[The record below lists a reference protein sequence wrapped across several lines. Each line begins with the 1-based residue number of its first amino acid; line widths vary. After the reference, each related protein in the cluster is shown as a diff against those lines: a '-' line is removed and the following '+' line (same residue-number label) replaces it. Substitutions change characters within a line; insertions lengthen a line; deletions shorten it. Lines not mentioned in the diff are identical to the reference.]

1 MKTLANKTVL
11 LTGAAGG
18 IGAFVARALV
28 MAGAKVVCVGR
39 SHEPL
44 EALQVELIKSG
55 GEAIALP
62 FDLQNLEA
70 IPTLVQTAERLAGP
84 IDILINNAAIEKHRP
99 FQNYSV
105 IDIQAITTTNQLA
118 PMVLCQQLLPGMLD
132 RKEGHI
138 VNISSGAGKRGAPF
152 NSVYSATKAA
162 LNNWTEA
169 LRLELSDSPVN
180 ISLVCPGI
188 TDAGMFHALEM
199 EAPESMKVTPPSEV
213 ADAILTAIVKNQ
225 PEVILDGIT
234 SKVFVALS
242 QLSPQ
247 LGDHI
252 LQKVG
257 IVTANRSCAERLMKK
272 ELEKQLQPKLYTQ
285 KSSQRSDQRSIVHYH

>member
-1 MKTLANKTVL
+1 MKTLAHKTVL

-18 IGAFVARALV
+18 IGTFIARALV
-28 MAGAKVVCVGR
+28 RAEAKIVCVGR
-39 SHEPL
+39 SQASL
-44 EALQVELIKSG
+44 DALQAELVEAG
-55 GEAIALP
+55 GEAIILP
-62 FDLQNLEA
+62 FDLQDLDT
-70 IPTLVQTAERLAGP
+70 IPTLIQRAEHLAGP
-84 IDILINNAAIEKHRP
+84 IDILINNAAVEKHRP
-99 FQNYSV
+99 FQHYTLS
-105 IDIQAITTTNQLA
+105 DIQSIITTNQIA
-118 PMVLCQQLLPGMLD
+118 PMALCQSLLPGMLA
-132 RKEGHI
+132 RGEGHI

-169 LRLELSDSPVN
+169 LRLELSDTPVN

-188 TDAGMFHALEM
+188 TDAGMFHALET

-213 ADAILTAIVKNQ
+213 ADVVLKAILNNQ

-247 LGDHI
+247 LGDRI
-252 LQKVG
+252 LRKVG
-257 IVTANRSCAERLMKK
+257 IVEVNRRCAQRLMKK
-272 ELEKQLQPKLYTQ
+272 EALTAKAVYSLSP
-285 KSSQRSDQRSIVHYH
+285 H